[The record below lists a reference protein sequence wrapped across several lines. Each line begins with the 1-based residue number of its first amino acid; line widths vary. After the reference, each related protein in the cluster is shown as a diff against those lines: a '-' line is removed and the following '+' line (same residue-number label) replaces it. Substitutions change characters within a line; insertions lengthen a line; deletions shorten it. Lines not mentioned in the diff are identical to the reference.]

1 MTEVV
6 DQIRE
11 YHVTFSKFSRGLQH
25 SIEYLI
31 DPSKTKV
38 WLFYFSANVY
48 EALFSG
54 CRATKHLYSCLIFQ
68 GSLVLSTDIIASSF
82 DDFFPWLYGDKS
94 LLLFDTICGLYD
106 WKTHHP
112 LKILYP
118 ILSNYLYNLNP
129 LCTP

>member
-38 WLFYFSANVY
+38 
-48 EALFSG
+48 
-54 CRATKHLYSCLIFQ
+54 
-68 GSLVLSTDIIASSF
+68 
-82 DDFFPWLYGDKS
+82 
-94 LLLFDTICGLYD
+94 
-106 WKTHHP
+106 
-112 LKILYP
+112 
-118 ILSNYLYNLNP
+118 
-129 LCTP
+129 